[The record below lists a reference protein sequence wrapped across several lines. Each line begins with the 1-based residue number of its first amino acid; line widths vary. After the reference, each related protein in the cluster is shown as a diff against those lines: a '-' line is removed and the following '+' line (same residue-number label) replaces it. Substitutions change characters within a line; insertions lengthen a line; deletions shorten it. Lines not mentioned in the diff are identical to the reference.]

1 MVQSAAEQRDRFL
14 TFAFAASDVLFEVD
28 DACLVVFA
36 AGSTKALF
44 GRTDQELEGAPF
56 ADLAIEAEVSVLF
69 EYIQRL
75 RMTGRTAE
83 QHFTM
88 DALNGET
95 HRVRLS
101 GMSSPQRPGIHQ
113 LTARRLPPTR
123 GTRAE
128 PKTGDAMDIL
138 DFSNAAAALA
148 GNARDIGEAPK
159 LAMYDVDWGAVE
171 RAVSKHDAVKLGEA
185 VIDTMRAW
193 SSGDGDVGAMG
204 KGKYSLI
211 LDAEV
216 DAGALSDRLR
226 AMAKERH
233 DNLDLS
239 ISHAALDISDVV
251 DTDDFAEKFE
261 AAMTH
266 FDNVGGD
273 AFDLSSFGDME
284 ASQKPK
290 KPPTPPPSKNM
301 TARQNAKRRGVV
313 QGWG

>member
-14 TFAFAASDVLFEVD
+14 SFAFAASDVLFEVD
-28 DACLVVFA
+28 DEGHIVFA

-44 GRTDQELEGAPF
+44 GRSDQELVGAPF
-56 ADLAIEAEVSVLF
+56 ADLAIEPETAVLF
-69 EYIQRL
+69 EYVQRL
-75 RMTGRTAE
+75 KMTGRTAE

-101 GMSSPQRPGIHQ
+101 GMTSPQRAGIHQ
-113 LTARRLPPTR
+113 LTARRLPATR
-123 GTRAE
+123 ETRAKPRGGE
-128 PKTGDAMDIL
+128 AQDVL

-171 RAVSKHDAVKLGEA
+171 RAVSKHDAKELGDA

-193 SSGDGDVGAMG
+193 STGDGDVGKIG

-239 ISHAALDISDVV
+239 ISHAALDISDMV

-261 AAMTH
+261 EAMTH

-273 AFDLSSFGDME
+273 AFDLSSFGDLE
-284 ASQKPK
+284 KSRRPS
-290 KPPTPPPSKNM
+290 KPPTPPPSNNM
-301 TARQNAKRRGVV
+301 TARQNAKRRGVTE
-313 QGWG
+313 GWG